1 MKKGFSFFLLSL
13 LFITP
18 GCKDSKEIVN
28 EYNVVPLPN
37 QMVPQ
42 QGRFDLNKK
51 VKVITTGCSPEVQS
65 IADSLINR
73 LAMTAGISLERTD
86 KEHDGIPAITFNTQ
100 EGLPQEGY
108 KL

>member
-42 QGRFDLNKK
+42 QGRFTIDCRQSYQP
-51 VKVITTGCSPEVQS
+51 TGYDSRYL
-65 IADSLINR
+65 IGADR
-73 LAMTAGISLERTD
+73 
-86 KEHDGIPAITFNTQ
+86 
-100 EGLPQEGY
+100 
-108 KL
+108 

>member
-42 QGRFDLNKK
+42 QGRFDLKSK
-51 VKVITTGCSPEVQS
+51 GHYDRLLTGSTIDCRQS
-65 IADSLINR
+65 YQPTGYDSRYLIGADR
-73 LAMTAGISLERTD
+73 
-86 KEHDGIPAITFNTQ
+86 
-100 EGLPQEGY
+100 
-108 KL
+108 

>member
-42 QGRFDLNKK
+42 QGY
-51 VKVITTGCSPEVQS
+51 
-65 IADSLINR
+65 R
-73 LAMTAGISLERTD
+73 L
-86 KEHDGIPAITFNTQ
+86 
-100 EGLPQEGY
+100 
-108 KL
+108 

>member
-51 VKVITTGCSPEVQS
+51 
-65 IADSLINR
+65 
-73 LAMTAGISLERTD
+73 
-86 KEHDGIPAITFNTQ
+86 
-100 EGLPQEGY
+100 
-108 KL
+108 

>member
-51 VKVITTGCSPEVQS
+51 VKVITTGC
-65 IADSLINR
+65 
-73 LAMTAGISLERTD
+73 
-86 KEHDGIPAITFNTQ
+86 
-100 EGLPQEGY
+100 
-108 KL
+108 

>member
-65 IADSLINR
+65 NCRQSYQPTGYDSRYLIGADR
-73 LAMTAGISLERTD
+73 
-86 KEHDGIPAITFNTQ
+86 
-100 EGLPQEGY
+100 
-108 KL
+108 